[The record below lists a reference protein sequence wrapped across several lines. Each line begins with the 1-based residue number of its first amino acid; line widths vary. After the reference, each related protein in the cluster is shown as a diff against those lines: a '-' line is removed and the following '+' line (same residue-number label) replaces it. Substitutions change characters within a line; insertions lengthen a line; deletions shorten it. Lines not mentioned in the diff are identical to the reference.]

1 MSATAAEVYNK
12 NRYSVA
18 VTRVMMMM
26 MMMMVMM
33 AGTPATWCV
42 PGPAPR

>member
-26 MMMMVMM
+26 VMVMM